1 MPDETSTIFSFWQNI
16 GTTAIGVV
24 ITLVGFWAG
33 VIRHMV
39 TKQDVCDLVENR
51 SPYIKDRQ
59 FIMERLS
66 VNKEI
71 QNQLSLAL
79 QKNSEVMNE
88 LKVQIATLAKA
99 LEALER
105 QKGD

>member
-1 MPDETSTIFSFWQNI
+1 MDNIWQNI
-16 GTTAIGVV
+16 ATTAVSIV

-33 VIRHMV
+33 VIRHMA
-39 TKQDVCDLVENR
+39 TKQDVCELVENR
-51 SPYIKDRQ
+51 SPYVKDRQ
-59 FIMERLS
+59 FIMERLA

-99 LEALER
+99 LEALEK

>member
-1 MPDETSTIFSFWQNI
+1 MDNIWQNI
-16 GTTAIGVV
+16 ATTAVSIV

-33 VIRHMV
+33 VIRHMA
-39 TKQDVCDLVENR
+39 TKQDVCELVENR

-59 FIMERLS
+59 FIIERLS
-66 VNKEI
+66 VNNEI

-79 QKNSEVMNE
+79 QKNSEIMNE